1 MNTTLSRRDL
11 LARAARFFLVMFV
24 LLAGMLF
31 VSAGTLAWWNAW
43 MFLATL
49 ILPMLAV
56 GYYFLTRMPDL
67 LERRLQTHERQ
78 TQQKVVM
85 LIGYVA
91 FLADFVVPGLD
102 RRFGWT
108 ALPAWI
114 CIAADVLL
122 FIGYVL
128 TMRVLVWNRYA
139 SRIVEVS
146 EEQHVI
152 DTGPY
157 ARVRH
162 PMYTALLLLYLPAP
176 IALGSLWGL
185 IPMALLPLILVLR
198 IRDEEAL
205 LLRDL
210 AGYREYTQR
219 VRWHLLPGVW

>member
-1 MNTTLSRRDL
+1 MNTNLSRTAL
-11 LARAARFFLVMFV
+11 LAKAARFFLATF
-24 LLAGMLF
+24 LILAGLLF
-31 VSAGTLAWWNAW
+31 ISAGTLAWWNAW

-49 ILPMLAV
+49 ILPMLVV

-78 TQQKVVM
+78 TQQKVVV

-114 CIAADVLL
+114 CIAADVLV

-162 PMYTALLLLYLPAP
+162 PMYTSLLLLYLPAP